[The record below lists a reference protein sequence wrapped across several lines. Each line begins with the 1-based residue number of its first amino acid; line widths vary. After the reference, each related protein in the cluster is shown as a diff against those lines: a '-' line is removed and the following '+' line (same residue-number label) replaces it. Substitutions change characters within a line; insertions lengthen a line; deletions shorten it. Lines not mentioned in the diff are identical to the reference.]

1 MDLGQLFSL
10 QDRVAIITGGT
21 GVLGGAMARG
31 LAAAGAKLGI
41 LGLSWLLTPSAHVFT
56 LKYCRMR
63 LVATTGQSSKSGR
76 SIQGILTLERA
87 GGCRK

>member
-10 QDRVAIITGGT
+10 QDRVAIINGGT

-56 LKYCRMR
+56 LKYSRM
-63 LVATTGQSSKSGR
+63 S
-76 SIQGILTLERA
+76 ERA
-87 GGCRK
+87 IPGLIPRSVYWPGRVTGGGRG